1 MKIFSI
7 ILANIAAATVINA
20 NEIREVEVT
29 SFGLT
34 RQEAVYNGLLEAT
47 ARVNGLD
54 IASAAK
60 SSFSYKEDSSSWFGR
75 SLESS

>member
-7 ILANIAAATVINA
+7 ILAYIAAATVINA

-29 SFGLT
+29 SFGPT

-54 IASAAK
+54 IASEVK
-60 SSFSYKEDSSSWFGR
+60 SSFS
-75 SLESS
+75 